1 MFPFDLD
8 DEEDVLISDETTSEP
23 SDYEIDFSTGKLT
36 GKIIT
41 GIDAIKQWIRLVLGT
56 ERYYFTQFSW
66 QYGSELSSLIGHN
79 YTQEYVQNEVK
90 RMIGDALKT
99 SEDIESISNI
109 SCELNRDQ
117 LVASFTVNTIYGSEE
132 VQISV

>member
-8 DEEDVLISDETTSEP
+8 DEEDVLIEDETNTEP

-36 GKIIT
+36 GRIIT
-41 GIDAIKQWIRLVLGT
+41 GLDAIKQWIRLALGT
-56 ERYYFTQFSW
+56 DRYYFTQFSW

-79 YTQEYVQNEVK
+79 YTLEYVQNEVK
-90 RMIGDALKT
+90 RMIADALKNID
-99 SEDIESISNI
+99 DIKSISNV
-109 SCELNRDQ
+109 SCELERDQ
-117 LVASFTVNTIYGSEE
+117 LTASFTVNTIYGSGE